1 MNGRKCAQALLMALN
16 SRRLIC
22 HTASMG
28 DHLPWTLWLFRWAS
42 QLIREASVISAGGW
56 GRGWIPAQT
65 LDGSFKHSRECL
77 TWRVSTMACLACPC
91 LACKQIWAMS
101 VDTSCVIRRE
111 MSQMCML
118 PCAREAK
125 GNFWLMFVGCP
136 ELSLWFWS
144 GCWICTS
151 GGTLLLALHH
161 VQLKT
166 LYWS

>member
-1 MNGRKCAQALLMALN
+1 MNGRKCAQAFLMALN

-101 VDTSCVIRRE
+101 VDNSWVIRHE
-111 MSQMCML
+111 ISQMSTL
-118 PCAREAK
+118 RCAQEAE
-125 GNFWLMFVGCP
+125 GNFWLVFVGWL
-136 ELSLWFWS
+136 ERSLCDWS
-144 GCWICTS
+144 GCWIYAVEGMLS
-151 GGTLLLALHH
+151 LALRR
-161 VQLKT
+161 VGP
-166 LYWS
+166 